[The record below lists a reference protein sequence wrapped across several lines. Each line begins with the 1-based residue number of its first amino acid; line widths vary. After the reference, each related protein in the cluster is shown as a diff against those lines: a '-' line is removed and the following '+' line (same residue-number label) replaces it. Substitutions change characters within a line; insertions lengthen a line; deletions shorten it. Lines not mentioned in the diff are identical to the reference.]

1 MSGTQ
6 AALRHHLSA
15 RSTAFIQPDRRLKNF
30 PGIQHAI
37 RRDRVLP
44 RPAWAFSGSERPEPP
59 GRGCPILLSDLT
71 WGPIGAQPP
80 RAMSRH
86 WLASLDHLVRGHLHD
101 QRHRE
106 AERLGGLE
114 IDDKF
119 EFGGQDDWQVRRLL
133 ALEDATGVDAD
144 LAI

>member
-6 AALRHHLSA
+6 AALRHLSA
-15 RSTAFIQPDRRLKNF
+15 RSTAKKLS
-30 PGIQHAI
+30 
-37 RRDRVLP
+37 RDSAGHKARSVLR

-80 RAMSRH
+80 RGMSRH

-119 EFGGQDDWQVRRLL
+119 EFGGQDDWQVQPASRP
-133 ALEDATGVDAD
+133 
-144 LAI
+144 